1 MKAKQGAPF
10 LCARGLS
17 LHYGQ
22 TAALSDI
29 HFELARGEILC
40 LLGPSGCGKTSLLRL
55 IAGLEI
61 PDAGQLQLTGQDLIP
76 IPTHERGIGF
86 MFQDFALFPHLDVVA
101 NVRFGLKMAG
111 LPRDEQERRAREALA
126 QVGLA
131 AFADRDVAQLSGGE
145 KQRVAL
151 ARSLVPRPRLLL
163 LDEPLG
169 SLDANTREALGEEI
183 RSLILAAGLAAIYVT
198 HDRREACAI
207 ADRIAIVRAGRML
220 QVAEPA
226 AFYHTPRTPFVARFF
241 GQRNIFPVLAAD
253 DESIRTALGEFALP
267 DRPRQVLFHSRGIQS
282 VHADAPGALP
292 GEIRSCTFRGAHYE
306 IRSEHHGQLLQY
318 TLPSSQAPPPQ
329 PGDRCAIR
337 IDPTAVIPFAGD

>member
-1 MKAKQGAPF
+1 M
-10 LCARGLS
+10 
-17 LHYGQ
+17 
-22 TAALSDI
+22 
-29 HFELARGEILC
+29 
-40 LLGPSGCGKTSLLRL
+40 RL
-55 IAGLEI
+55 VAGLEI
-61 PDAGQLQLTGQDLIP
+61 PDTGQLQLASEDLLP

-86 MFQDFALFPHLDVVA
+86 MFQDFALFPHLDVAA

-131 AFADRDVAQLSGGE
+131 AFAERDVAQLSGGE

-151 ARSLVPRPRLLL
+151 ARSLAPRPRLLL

-207 ADRIAIVRAGRML
+207 ADRIAVMRAGRIL
-220 QVAEPA
+220 QIAEPA
-226 AFYHTPRTPFVARFF
+226 ALYHAPGTPFVARFF
-241 GQRNIFPVLAAD
+241 GQRNILPVLAAD
-253 DESIRTALGEFALP
+253 DVSIRTALGEFALP
-267 DRPRQVLFHSRGIQS
+267 GRPRQVLFHSRGIQAAL
-282 VHADAPGALP
+282 ADARGALS
-292 GEIRSCTFRGAHYE
+292 GEIHSCTFRGAYYE

-318 TLPSSQAPPPQ
+318 TMPSSQSPPPQ
-329 PGDRCAIR
+329 PGERCAIR
-337 IDPTAVIPFAGD
+337 IDPAAVIPLTDD